1 MQLQSAQS
9 HLSPHFV
16 IQRSGWWLPGD
27 AKDLHQP
34 SQNQEE
40 ETVLC
45 VIYQPALVKILHFKA
60 P

>member
-9 HLSPHFV
+9 HLSPHFG
-16 IQRSGWWLPGD
+16 IQHWGWWLPGD
-27 AKDLHQP
+27 TKGLRQP

-40 ETVLC
+40 ESVLC
-45 VIYQPALVKILHFKA
+45 AIYQPALVKILHFKA